1 MTDKQKLKEKIFDKV
16 DELIDGVEM
25 IGNLNF
31 FEIGIKSVNGDLV
44 IKLENTYKE
53 KIK

>member
-1 MTDKQKLKEKIFDKV
+1 MDKKDLKLAINNKIN
-16 DELIDGVEM
+16 ELIDGVEK

-31 FEIGIKSVNGDLV
+31 FEIGVKHTNGDLI

-53 KIK
+53 KLK

>member
-1 MTDKQKLKEKIFDKV
+1 MANKKKLKEVIFYKI
-16 DELIDGVEM
+16 DELIDGVEK
-25 IGNLNF
+25 IGDLNF

-53 KIK
+53 KVK